1 MNTNVSLSVC
11 HVINAVF
18 PLFLLQT
25 LKPLMEKRRR
35 ARINESLNKL
45 KELIVPLVG
54 KDVSSRK
61 LEIHD
66 IYLKQFTFLVRM
78 AP

>member
-1 MNTNVSLSVC
+1 MFNITNTGPSVFC
-11 HVINAVF
+11 FFYFYVINVVF
-18 PLFLLQT
+18 FPPVLLQT

-54 KDVSSRK
+54 KDVSRP
-61 LEIHD
+61 I
-66 IYLKQFTFLVRM
+66 
-78 AP
+78 